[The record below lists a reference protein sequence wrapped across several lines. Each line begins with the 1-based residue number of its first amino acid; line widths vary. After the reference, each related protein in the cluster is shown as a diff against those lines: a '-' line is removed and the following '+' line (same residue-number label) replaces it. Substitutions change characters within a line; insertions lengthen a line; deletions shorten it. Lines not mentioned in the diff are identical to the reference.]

1 MLRELLD
8 LAGLVLGAAL
18 AFRLAGPVGDF
29 LTDRFGLTSEW
40 ARLGA
45 GAVLFVGVGVG
56 LSIAARVLG
65 RALVLPG
72 LRLANGLGGAA
83 VAALW
88 GAVLL
93 SVALTLARALP
104 LEEVSESVEESRV
117 ASLVSGPESPLTR
130 LMSRVGGTRMIA
142 ALGRLDE
149 LIGRRRVVVEGDERV
164 ELEPVSADLLVA
176 SEAAAEELFLML
188 NQARLAAEVD
198 PLAWSADL
206 APVALLHAEEQYQ
219 AGYLAH
225 QSSTTGR
232 VEDRTRAQGIRLAS
246 VGEVIALAV
255 TTRAVSEALFDTDST
270 RMQLLSR
277 TYDRVGIGVVSG
289 PYGLLAVCV
298 LGG

>member
-1 MLRELLD
+1 MIDFVLGAFLAGLAVRGWRRGLLRELLD

-83 VAALW
+83 VGALW

-93 SVALTLARALP
+93 SVALTLAGAVP
-104 LEEVSESVEESRV
+104 LEEVTEAVEESRV

-130 LMSRVGGTRMIA
+130 LITQVGGTRMIA
-142 ALGRLDE
+142 ALGQLDQ

-164 ELEPVSADLLVA
+164 GLEPVSADLLVA
-176 SEAAAEELFLML
+176 SEAAAEELFRML
-188 NQARLAAEVD
+188 NQARL
-198 PLAWSADL
+198 
-206 APVALLHAEEQYQ
+206 
-219 AGYLAH
+219 
-225 QSSTTGR
+225 
-232 VEDRTRAQGIRLAS
+232 
-246 VGEVIALAV
+246 
-255 TTRAVSEALFDTDST
+255 
-270 RMQLLSR
+270 
-277 TYDRVGIGVVSG
+277 
-289 PYGLLAVCV
+289 
-298 LGG
+298 